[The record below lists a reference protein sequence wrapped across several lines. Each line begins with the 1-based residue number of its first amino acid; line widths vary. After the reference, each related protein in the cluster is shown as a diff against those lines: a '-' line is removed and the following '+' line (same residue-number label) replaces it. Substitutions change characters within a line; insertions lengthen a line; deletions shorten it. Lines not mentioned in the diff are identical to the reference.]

1 MKIAYY
7 LNQGRQKNLYCQIID
22 DTERISFSLNQT
34 IVEEEWN
41 SSKERSP
48 HTESY
53 FTMLTNLNKYLLT
66 KYSELKKTENQGVLK
81 MLKTNVKTLIDGAGI
96 ESISNK
102 MGKKRPNQTVIPP
115 ISHFVLAFQR
125 YSGLKKGEF
134 RTIEKEER
142 VYFRTNENSI
152 YTIDTYPGLTNRLTS
167 LIQNRAY
174 EHLRKTTDESIWNA
188 VFEGIKVDKQT
199 LLAKLQQEL
208 EIFRQHLPH
217 EERSKIDHL
226 SPQKFLE
233 NFSSFK
239 TSYQGIK
246 SCASS
251 ACSLER
257 PLLFP
262 LIVLALMNYFN
273 PAIFYEQYC
282 AIEFSGEEWEGII
295 TDENEGEHPTLFF
308 IKTVDR
314 F

>member
-22 DTERISFSLNQT
+22 DTEKVSFSLNQT
-34 IVEEEWN
+34 IVEEEWD
-41 SSKERSP
+41 SSKERSL

-81 MLKTNVKTLIDGAGI
+81 KLKTNVKTLIDGAGI
-96 ESISNK
+96 ESIPTK
-102 MGKKRPNQTVIPP
+102 MGKQCSNQTVIPP
-115 ISHFVLAFQR
+115 VSHFELAFQR

-134 RTIEKEER
+134 RTIEKEEK

-152 YTIDTYPGLTNRLTS
+152 YTIDTYPGLTKRLTS
-167 LIQNRAY
+167 LIDNRAY
-174 EHLRKTTDESIWNA
+174 EQLHQTTDESIWNT
-188 VFEGIKVDKQT
+188 VFEGVKVDKQT

-208 EIFRQHLPH
+208 ELFRQHLPH

-226 SPQKFLE
+226 APQKFLD
-233 NFSSFK
+233 NFNSFK

-246 SCASS
+246 SCVSS
-251 ACSLER
+251 ACTFER

-262 LIVLALMNYFN
+262 LIVLALMHYFN
-273 PAIFYEQYC
+273 PAVFYEQYC
-282 AIEFSGEEWEGII
+282 AIEFSGEEWEGIV
-295 TDENEGEHPTLFF
+295 TDENEGEQPTLFF
-308 IKTVDR
+308 VKTVEQY
-314 F
+314 